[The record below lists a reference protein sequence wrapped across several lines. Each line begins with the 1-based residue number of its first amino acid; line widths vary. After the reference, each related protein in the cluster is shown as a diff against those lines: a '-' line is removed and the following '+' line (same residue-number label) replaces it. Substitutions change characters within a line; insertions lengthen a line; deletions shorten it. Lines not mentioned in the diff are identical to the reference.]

1 MRYFAFIFILLFSC
15 TKSVDDDELSL
26 NQKKWIGNNITNY
39 EFTLTVN
46 CFCLSAR
53 VGPHNIKVT
62 DDKIVSVNNSPYDIT
77 KTGELMTIN
86 QLFEFI
92 KTSIAK
98 NPFRNTIEYNS
109 TYGYPQNIYFDFNQQ
124 IADEEIG
131 YQITN
136 FKPN

>member
-1 MRYFAFIFILLFSC
+1 MRYLTLLILILFSC
-15 TKSVDDDELSL
+15 SKSIDEDKLSL
-26 NQKKWIGNNITNY
+26 NESKWQSSKTVNY
-39 EFTLTVN
+39 EFTLSIM
-46 CFCLSAR
+46 CFCPVER
-53 VGPHNIKVT
+53 TGPHIIKVVN
-62 DDKIVSVNNSPYDIT
+62 DKIVTVNNLPYNPAL
-77 KTGELMTIN
+77 TGELMTIN
-86 QLFEFI
+86 QLFEFV

-109 TYGYPQNIYFDFNQQ
+109 TYGYPQNVYFDFNQQ

>member
-1 MRYFAFIFILLFSC
+1 MRYFAFVFILLFSC
-15 TKSVDDDELSL
+15 AKPVDEDELSL
-26 NQKKWIGNNITNY
+26 NQKKWIGNNIANY

-46 CFCLSAR
+46 CFCPQAR
-53 VGPHNIKVT
+53 VGPHIIKVT
-62 DDKIVSVNNSPYDIT
+62 DDKIVSVNNLPYDPT

-86 QLFEFI
+86 QLFVFI
-92 KTSIAK
+92 KSSIAK
-98 NPFRNTIEYNS
+98 NPFRNTIEYDS

-131 YQITN
+131 YQITS